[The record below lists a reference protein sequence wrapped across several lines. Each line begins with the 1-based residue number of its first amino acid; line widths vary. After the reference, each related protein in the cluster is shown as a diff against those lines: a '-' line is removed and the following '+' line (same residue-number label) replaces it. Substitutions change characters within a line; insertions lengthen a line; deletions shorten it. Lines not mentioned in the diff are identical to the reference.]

1 MLSLYFK
8 LVEIK
13 SEIKMFPSEFLEILF
28 KRGFQTLGQ
37 SQPLLQT
44 SLLQLNLWES
54 WLDHTQSSLIPL
66 VNVIKKDADVSY
78 SLWKSNT

>member
-13 SEIKMFPSEFLEILF
+13 SEIKMFPSEFLEILL

-54 WLDHTQSSLIPL
+54 WFDHTQSSLIPL